1 MCRVVVDARD
11 VCCEGV
17 AASDHKALG
26 MPSRLQSELW
36 VVQGCPLLAIEWTAI
51 AIDQNE
57 EPHTCMDLSRG
68 AGREHM
74 PGTGGV
80 HLWYH
85 PVRS

>member
-1 MCRVVVDARD
+1 MSCCRRRREAPK
-11 VCCEGV
+11 GA
-17 AASDHKALG
+17 AASDRKALG
-26 MPSRLQSELW
+26 MPSRLQSELL

-74 PGTGGV
+74 SGTDAV
-80 HLWYH
+80 F
-85 PVRS
+85 VRSWRVLQL

>member
-1 MCRVVVDARD
+1 M
-11 VCCEGV
+11 CCEAPKGV
-17 AASDHKALG
+17 AASDRKALG
-26 MPSRLQSELW
+26 MPSRLQSELL